1 MQKFIGIGRLTRDV
15 ELAKTPSD
23 ISVAKFTLAINRP
36 YKDNNGNEQA
46 DFLPVVVWRNQA
58 ENCAK
63 YLAKGSLC
71 AVIGS
76 VQTRNYEDKDGV
88 KRYVTEIIA
97 ENVEFL
103 STKDSHEKAD
113 NERPM
118 AEAKQ
123 TTLDDLKPLE
133 DDSQFPF

>member
-1 MQKFIGIGRLTRDV
+1 MQKFIGIGRITRDV
-15 ELAKTPSD
+15 ELTKTPSD

-36 YKDNNGNEQA
+36 YKDDKGNEQA
-46 DFLPVVVWRNQA
+46 DFLPVIVWRTQA

-63 YLAKGSLC
+63 YLSKGKMC

-76 VQTRNYEDKDGV
+76 IQNRNYEDKDGN
-88 KRYVTEIIA
+88 KRNVTEIIA

-103 STKDSHEKAD
+103 SPKEDTEKA
-113 NERPM
+113 PSK
-118 AEAKQ
+118 EAKQ

-133 DDSQFPF
+133 DDSQLPF